1 MHKPRLPHVL
11 AAGNSQQPTQGHDHS
26 LSVVGRRKV
35 NQRCRLLPCRIQCLL
50 NNFKIN
56 LLISKIMPACATS
69 VSVTPGDG
77 LGRIGI
83 CCASRCT
90 FDVHRV
96 IVSDNE
102 LDIGNDCTQGLLGC
116 QCQLTEL
123 YTRENQ
129 CDNLLH
135 HHHQHHHHLRTC
147 FAFVWLEVIASR
159 SKLLSQHCSVGGMS
173 WTGLHQHR
181 I

>member
-1 MHKPRLPHVL
+1 MLK
-11 AAGNSQQPTQGHDHS
+11 SI
-26 LSVVGRRKV
+26 RR
-35 NQRCRLLPCRIQCLL
+35 RLLAITQSIRQKLTEHSSAPETADQGLWESRMKYHGQCMVAIEIELTIGIRFGKPNRSQLPMVVFPCR
-50 NNFKIN
+50 
-56 LLISKIMPACATS
+56 S
-69 VSVTPGDG
+69 
-77 LGRIGI
+77 
-83 CCASRCT
+83 
-90 FDVHRV
+90 HH
-96 IVSDNE
+96 
-102 LDIGNDCTQGLLGC
+102 
-116 QCQLTEL
+116 LTEL

-129 CDNLLH
+129 CDNLLLH

>member
-116 QCQLTEL
+116 QCQCYEIATSYHIWRCILPRRPHVCE
-123 YTRENQ
+123 YHMRE
-129 CDNLLH
+129 
-135 HHHQHHHHLRTC
+135 
-147 FAFVWLEVIASR
+147 
-159 SKLLSQHCSVGGMS
+159 
-173 WTGLHQHR
+173 
-181 I
+181 